1 LISTPRSGIRRYPK
15 LPFRNGSRGG
25 SSADLAGAAAAT
37 FNVNDGQNMP
47 VDAKE
52 FWEAKLID
60 WERGRYGSPDRPLGF
75 LEWIANRS
83 SSSLRFRVA
92 IVPELLKPFLS
103 NKKVVELGCG
113 SGIIARKFLDY
124 GAASYLGV
132 DIAESAIEKARSRC
146 GSDGRIQFQVGG
158 VLDLPP
164 LSADLV
170 VSLGL
175 FDWLTDEEI
184 ATVFRQTGKADFL
197 HAIAERRPGLQQ
209 WLHRS
214 YVQLAYGYRTD
225 RYRPRYLTC
234 EHVRLLSAAGA
245 CRPLY
250 VYRNWR
256 LSFGALL
263 SSLPIGPQV

>member
-1 LISTPRSGIRRYPK
+1 
-15 LPFRNGSRGG
+15 
-25 SSADLAGAAAAT
+25 
-37 FNVNDGQNMP
+37 MP

-52 FWEAKLID
+52 FWEAKLIG
-60 WERGRYGSPDRPLGF
+60 WEQGRYGSPDRPLGF

-83 SSSLRFRVA
+83 SSSLRFRVS

-113 SGIIARKFLDY
+113 SGIIARKLLDY
-124 GAASYLGV
+124 GAASYFGI
-132 DIAESAIEKARSRC
+132 DIAESAIETARSRY
-146 GSDGRIQFQVGG
+146 GNDARMQFQFGSVAG
-158 VLDLPP
+158 LPP

-175 FDWLTDEEI
+175 FDWLTDDEI
-184 ATVFRQTGKADFL
+184 AAVFRQSGKADFL
-197 HAIAERRPGLQQ
+197 HAIAERRPGIQQ

-225 RYRPRYLTC
+225 QYRPRYLTC
-234 EHVRLLSAAGA
+234 EHVKSLSAAGA
-245 CRPLY
+245 SRPLY

>member
-1 LISTPRSGIRRYPK
+1 
-15 LPFRNGSRGG
+15 
-25 SSADLAGAAAAT
+25 
-37 FNVNDGQNMP
+37 VP

-52 FWEAKLID
+52 FWEAKLIG
-60 WERGRYGSPDRPLGF
+60 WEQGRYGSPARPLGF

-83 SSSLRFRVA
+83 SSSLRFRVS

-124 GAASYLGV
+124 GAASYLGI
-132 DIAESAIEKARSRC
+132 DIAESAIEKARSRH
-146 GSDGRIQFQVGG
+146 GNEPRMQFQVGS
-158 VLDLPP
+158 VAELPP

-175 FDWLTDEEI
+175 FDWLTDADI
-184 ATVFRQTGKADFL
+184 AAVFRQSGKADFL
-197 HAIAERRPGLQQ
+197 HAIAERRPGIQQ

-214 YVQLAYGYRTD
+214 YVQLAYGYRTNQ
-225 RYRPRYLTC
+225 YRPRYFTC
-234 EHVRLLSAAGA
+234 EHVRALSAAGA

>member
-1 LISTPRSGIRRYPK
+1 
-15 LPFRNGSRGG
+15 
-25 SSADLAGAAAAT
+25 
-37 FNVNDGQNMP
+37 MP

-52 FWEAKLID
+52 FWETKLLG
-60 WERGRYGSPDRPLGF
+60 WEQGRYGRPDRPLGF

-83 SSSLRFRVA
+83 SASLRFRVT
-92 IVPELLKPFLS
+92 IVPELLKAFLL

-113 SGIIARKFLDY
+113 SGLIAEKFLDY
-124 GAASYLGV
+124 GASSYLGI
-132 DIAESAIEKARSRC
+132 DIAESAIEKARSRY
-146 GSDGRIQFQVGG
+146 GNDARMQFQVGSVAG
-158 VLDLPP
+158 LPP

-175 FDWLTDEEI
+175 FDWLTDDEI
-184 ATVFRQTGKADFL
+184 AAVFRQSGKADFL
-197 HAIAERRPGLQQ
+197 HAIAERRPGIQQ

-225 RYRPRYLTC
+225 QYRPRYLTC
-234 EHVRLLSAAGA
+234 EHVKSLSAAGA
-245 CRPLY
+245 SRPLY